1 MRVLSTYW
9 RCIRRHRTVLAI
21 GVLICAAYFSTWS
34 LRRELGLVH
43 PMANL
48 HYFYFGGAP
57 DALSDRVLYWFYYP
71 AYRSHLAYQMIRHG
85 ERYDVHWSD
94 RRDPVLPT
102 VGGAWQLGGLP
113 VTIVSYSL
121 AASSP
126 GGGHYVIATGA
137 MLYGLLRLLRGLRAG

>member
-34 LRRELGLVH
+34 MRRELGLVH

-57 DALSDRVLYWFYYP
+57 DALSDRALYWFYYP
-71 AYRSHLAYQMIRHG
+71 AYRSHLSSQMIRHG
-85 ERYDVHWSD
+85 ELYDLLSSD
-94 RRDPVLPT
+94 SRDPVCTPV
-102 VGGAWQLGGLP
+102 VG
-113 VTIVSYSL
+113 
-121 AASSP
+121 
-126 GGGHYVIATGA
+126 
-137 MLYGLLRLLRGLRAG
+137 